1 MKTKINN
8 FKEWL
13 IDEINQKKFDK
24 YFWAIFIP
32 TMVILYWTLPWIFPI
47 VTRRD
52 YVEYIAY
59 ATMTTCGTVSH
70 YFSFKKNPFQ
80 MTPIFKMT
88 FVMYSVVSLYLGST
102 FQGITLL
109 LIFGVLYLF
118 AIYTWW
124 KRKEGKGN
132 YQRQEMVT
140 RKMEDRQK
148 YIHIP
153 LFLIVSTAFFLIL
166 NISLNIKYIKTG
178 NTNFIWWV
186 YKIVDSL
193 AGGFT
198 LVCFWLIHRRYR
210 EAAAVWIV
218 LLMIMGVVW
227 ILYIN
232 TRYQQ
237 GLDPDAS
244 SIISLLTTFGYG
256 IPAIYS
262 RKLRKYKDSMMTFDE
277 K

>member
-1 MKTKINN
+1 
-8 FKEWL
+8 
-13 IDEINQKKFDK
+13 
-24 YFWAIFIP
+24 
-32 TMVILYWTLPWIFPI
+32 
-47 VTRRD
+47 
-52 YVEYIAY
+52 
-59 ATMTTCGTVSH
+59 
-70 YFSFKKNPFQ
+70 
-80 MTPIFKMT
+80 
-88 FVMYSVVSLYLGST
+88 
-102 FQGITLL
+102 
-109 LIFGVLYLF
+109 
-118 AIYTWW
+118 
-124 KRKEGKGN
+124 
-132 YQRQEMVT
+132 
-140 RKMEDRQK
+140 
-148 YIHIP
+148 
-153 LFLIVSTAFFLIL
+153 LIVSTAFFLIL

-193 AGGFT
+193 TGGFT
-198 LVCFWLIHRRYR
+198 LVCFWLVHRRYR

-277 K
+277 E